1 MFETPLTVV
10 GRVISDIAQR
20 TTQNGDRMCSFRIA
34 AQERRFNKETQ
45 EWGDGDSLFVEVKCW
60 RKLAENVTASLFKGD
75 FVVVHGRLYLN
86 RYEVNGEPRSMIQ
99 LDARAVGPDLSRCSA
114 VLHRPSWVGAP
125 SEEAPATTP
134 VAA

>member
-10 GRVISDIAQR
+10 GKVISEITQR
-20 TTQNGDRMCSFRIA
+20 TTQNGDRMCSFRIV

-45 EWGDGDSLFVEVKCW
+45 EWGNGDSLFVEVKCW

-75 FVVVHGRLYLN
+75 HVVVHGRLFLN

-99 LDARAVGPDLSRCSA
+99 LDARAVGPDLSRCPA
-114 VLHRPSWVGAP
+114 MLQRPAWVAAP
-125 SEEAPATTP
+125 GEDVTAPTP